1 MLVGRLPLSV
11 HPLEGRRADK
21 RISWCAKQEISFF
34 TSRLFCLRA
43 EQRNWKVIRQPRK
56 NIQGVESLSLWNL
69 FFRLQRNVPFDWR
82 EIYISAATKNVL
94 QPQKKTNQLSQCFQI
109 FLAFSVSQNCH
120 GQSIFPAPEFWV
132 PSIGVFL
139 GPFKFFKTPPRFLK
153 FLQFLKCFQ
162 FDCNPPVPLRGNI
175 LMETD
180 IIWSS

>member
-1 MLVGRLPLSV
+1 MCKAR
-11 HPLEGRRADK
+11 
-21 RISWCAKQEISFF
+21 
-34 TSRLFCLRA
+34 
-43 EQRNWKVIRQPRK
+43 
-56 NIQGVESLSLWNL
+56 NL
-69 FFRLQRNVPFDWR
+69 FFHLQIYLSQSRAEKLESFSSAEKKYSRRRKLESLEFVFGCR
-82 EIYISAATKNVL
+82 EMFSLTGGKIYISAATKNVL

-162 FDCNPPVPLRGNI
+162 FDCNPPVALRGNI